1 MSREVAPTLAATA
14 ALAPMRAELRRVN
27 EALWQV
33 EDRLREK
40 EAKRQFD
47 AEFIELARAVYI
59 RNDERGA
66 IKRSINDLLK
76 SELVEEKSYSRY

>member
-1 MSREVAPTLAATA
+1 L
-14 ALAPMRAELRRVN
+14 RAELRRVN